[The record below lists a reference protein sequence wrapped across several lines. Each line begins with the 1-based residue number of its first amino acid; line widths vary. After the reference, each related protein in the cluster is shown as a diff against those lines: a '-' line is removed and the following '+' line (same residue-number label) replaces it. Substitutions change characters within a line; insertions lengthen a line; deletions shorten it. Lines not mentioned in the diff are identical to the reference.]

1 MTPDQHSVLVAV
13 MLVVAVGTV
22 LKLLRGD
29 SKPRK
34 KLPPFYTKSGNV
46 NRYYTQWPR

>member
-1 MTPDQHSVLVAV
+1 MTPDQHSVLVVV

-29 SKPRK
+29 STPRK
-34 KLPPFYTKSGNV
+34 KRPNFYMKNGDV
-46 NRYYTQWPR
+46 NPYYKQWGH